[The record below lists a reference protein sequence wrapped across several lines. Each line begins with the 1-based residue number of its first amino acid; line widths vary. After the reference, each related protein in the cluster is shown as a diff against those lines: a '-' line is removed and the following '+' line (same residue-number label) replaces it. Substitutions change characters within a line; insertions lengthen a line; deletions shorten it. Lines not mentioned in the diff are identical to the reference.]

1 MGEMSNHY
9 NCILKCYFDCT
20 LLDFIRGI
28 CSFILNCLFTLC
40 LLRLCNR
47 DSAIKYDTALEER
60 KKHGKLRL
68 LEGKG
73 GLTMKMARVP
83 VVLKRSQAIMWSP
96 QASRSRECV
105 SVRPPR
111 VCASPGVPAAC
122 YAVPPHPNP
131 RIGLTRNAWITFL
144 PGENLDTP
152 QFLKRWD
159 PLLEAERNVQRLN
172 GKVPGE

>member
-9 NCILKCYFDCT
+9 NSILKCYFDCT
-20 LLDFIRGI
+20 LLDFIRGF
-28 CSFILNCLFTLC
+28 CSFILNCLFPLC

-47 DSAIKYDTALEER
+47 DSAIKYDTPLEER

-83 VVLKRSQAIMWSP
+83 VALKRSQAIVWSP
-96 QASRSRECV
+96 QASRSQSV
-105 SVRPPR
+105 FQSVRPQSLPLQEP
-111 VCASPGVPAAC
+111 VAAC

-159 PLLEAERNVQRLN
+159 PLLEAERSVQRLN